1 MSKPSLDIVSTNEL
15 DFEFLFTGIIA
26 DRRSKY
32 KEILHA
38 KEIFKEN
45 LNVLTKENLRS
56 WDITLGSDP
65 EKIEANAKSM
75 IQGNPQ
81 YSIEVF
87 SFRHYCALKI

>member
-1 MSKPSLDIVSTNEL
+1 MSKPSLDVVCNINEL
-15 DFEFLFTGIIA
+15 DNKDFEFLFTGIIA
-26 DRRSKY
+26 DRHSKY

-45 LNVLTKENLRS
+45 LNALTKENLRS

-75 IQGNPQ
+75 IQGNP
-81 YSIEVF
+81 SIF
-87 SFRHYCALKI
+87 H